1 MAYIPDI
8 NFRSLQRSKY
18 TLIKK
23 VSEVPFSSFGR
34 LSMNSELSSRSAHK
48 RIFSEENRLLKS
60 PAKNY
65 TPDIYITSFNHEVKK
80 ALNFIKKSPG
90 SQLSKRN
97 SQIEEKY
104 EKANI
109 IKKLNTDEIEVKNFI
124 NALFF
129 KEHNIFRKTVINT
142 EKEALDLVS
151 ADKIMQEA
159 KKIIKNGIKKKY
171 AKSELVGSIEDFW
184 VQYISKDKIVR

>member
-80 ALNFIKKSPG
+80 ALNFINSAKETAKLKKNMKKPI
-90 SQLSKRN
+90 LSKSWILMKSRSKTLLMLCFLKN
-97 SQIEEKY
+97 TIFLEKQWLIQ
-104 EKANI
+104 K
-109 IKKLNTDEIEVKNFI
+109 KKL
-124 NALFF
+124 
-129 KEHNIFRKTVINT
+129 
-142 EKEALDLVS
+142 
-151 ADKIMQEA
+151 
-159 KKIIKNGIKKKY
+159 
-171 AKSELVGSIEDFW
+171 
-184 VQYISKDKIVR
+184 